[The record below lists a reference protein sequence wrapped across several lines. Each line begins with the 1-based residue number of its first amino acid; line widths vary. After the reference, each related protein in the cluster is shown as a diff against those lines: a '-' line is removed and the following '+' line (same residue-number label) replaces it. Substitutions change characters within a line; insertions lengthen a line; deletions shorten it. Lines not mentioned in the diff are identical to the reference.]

1 MVLLVLIIPMVVVAP
16 KIVVDQ
22 ASSMVMEV
30 LVVLRVV
37 ISYEGLQK
45 DYTNS

>member
-1 MVLLVLIIPMVVVAP
+1 MVLMVP
-16 KIVVDQ
+16 KIVVDL

-37 ISYEGLQK
+37 IKK
-45 DYTNS
+45 D

>member
-1 MVLLVLIIPMVVVAP
+1 MVLVVP
-16 KIVVDQ
+16 KIVVDL

-37 ISYEGLQK
+37 IKK
-45 DYTNS
+45 D